1 MFLRDAICPSER
13 FMAAK
18 REAHLRLVAGFSRP
32 GQGRA
37 GFAAAHGEKLG
48 KTCLLTPSAKPG
60 RMGPQ

>member
-1 MFLRDAICPSER
+1 MFLRDAVCPSER

-18 REAHLRLVAGFSRP
+18 REAHLRLAPGFSRP

-48 KTCLLTPSAKPG
+48 KTCLLTPSANSS
-60 RMGPQ
+60 RVGPR